1 MKWYEMIKDAEL
13 RSAMERL
20 DDVLGKDVG
29 ARALAEDL
37 AKKFT
42 AGEAALTEVRG
53 KLAEIEKASVERA
66 NEIKELRQQAR
77 QQALGREGND
87 KQRGLR
93 ILGATIRESLC
104 RHFGTEI
111 PGSFKAGEETLLR
124 EYRATL
130 EAGAAGGSYLVPTIT
145 EAMIIDAIEEV
156 SDLVN
161 RVDFQPGLPGQM
173 DIPTLTGRP
182 SLLPKRT
189 TVDTD
194 MTQSD
199 PSIGVLPFVPNEMYV
214 FFPVDNRLIQMSA
227 VQLGS
232 LATQLIR
239 DAAIDGLA
247 SWLVNADGTTNYNSC
262 TGIKAQPAP
271 YRLSMD
277 AGKKEIQ
284 NLDKSF
290 LTAMKSAVLKR
301 GRARGSWLLSNDVL
315 GLIEDL
321 DRTGKV
327 PVLTYAQDGSPRVL
341 QNPVVMD
348 ESMPDI
354 AESAVDTPFIG
365 FGDLATF
372 WVGLVGGIQIG
383 VSQEVLFKR
392 NQTAFRAV
400 LNGQILRKP
409 VKTFV
414 TGRTAAA

>member
-1 MKWYEMIKDAEL
+1 MKWFEMIKDAEL

-20 DDVLGKDVG
+20 DEVLGKDVG

-37 AKKFT
+37 AKKWT
-42 AGEAALTEVRG
+42 AGEATLNEVRG
-53 KLAEIEKASVERA
+53 KLAQIEKDSVERA
-66 NEIKELRQQAR
+66 NELKELRQQAR
-77 QQALGREGND
+77 TQALNRDGSD

-93 ILGATIRESLC
+93 ILGASVRESLV
-104 RHFGTEI
+104 RHFGGEM
-111 PGSFKAGEETLLR
+111 PSAFKAEADMLR
-124 EYRATL
+124 EHRATL
-130 EAGAAGGSYLVPTIT
+130 DAGAAGGSYLVPTIT

-182 SLLPKRT
+182 TLQPKRAT
-189 TVDTD
+189 IDTD
-194 MTQSD
+194 MAQSD
-199 PSIGVLPFVPNEMYV
+199 PSIGVLQFVPNEMYV

-239 DAAIDGLA
+239 DAAVDGLA
-247 SWLVNADGTTNYNSC
+247 NWLVTADGTASYNSC
-262 TGIKAQPAP
+262 TGILRQGTP

-277 AGKKEIQ
+277 AGKVGFG
-284 NLDKSF
+284 NLDKGF
-290 LTAMKSAVLKR
+290 LTALKSAVLKR

-321 DRTGKV
+321 DRNGKV
-327 PVLTYAQDGSPRVL
+327 PVVTYAQDGTPRVL
-341 QNPVVMD
+341 QNPVVLD
-348 ESMPDI
+348 ESMPDV

>member
-42 AGEAALTEVRG
+42 AGETALTEVRG
-53 KLAEIEKASVERA
+53 KLEAIEKASVERA

-77 QQALGREGND
+77 QQALSREGND

-93 ILGATIRESLC
+93 ILGATLRESLC
-104 RHFGTEI
+104 R
-111 PGSFKAGEETLLR
+111 SFSSELPAAFKNEPDMLR

-130 EAGAAGGSYLVPTIT
+130 EAGAAGGSYLMPTIT

-182 SLLPKRT
+182 SLQAKRA

-199 PSIGVLPFVPNEMYV
+199 PSIGVLQFVPNEMYV

-239 DAAIDGLA
+239 DAAVDGLA
-247 SWLVNADGTTNYNSC
+247 NWLVMADGTATYNSC
-262 TGIKAQPAP
+262 TGILRQGAP
-271 YRLSMD
+271 YQKSMA
-277 AGKKEIQ
+277 AGKKAFGD
-284 NLDKSF
+284 LDKSF
-290 LTAMKSAVLKR
+290 LTALKSAVLKR
-301 GRARGSWLLSNDVL
+301 GRARGSWLLSNDTL
-315 GLIEDL
+315 GVIEDISR
-321 DRTGKV
+321 DGKT
-327 PVLTYAQDGSPRVL
+327 PVVTYAQDGTVRVL
-341 QNPVVMD
+341 QNPVVID
-348 ESMPDI
+348 ESMPDE
-354 AESAVDTPFIG
+354 ADSAADTPFIG